1 VTASGGSGHGSPR
14 WAVWA
19 WVAQPAYLV
28 VEVGAA
34 LATGVL
40 YTLRD
45 DTISALGTT
54 CTYPAAVAA
63 SASTVGAGEGCSTAP
78 WVMNVAFVVFGL
90 LQALGATELVRRG
103 GRHSLVGS
111 LWLVAGLASVGV
123 GLLPV
128 DEHPTAHALVALPVF
143 VAQPLALLL
152 HPRLVTGTA
161 VRVVGWALAAVS
173 VTGAGVFTA
182 LLGQWEWV
190 GAAER
195 AAIWPA
201 KLWLP
206 LAALAPVLGPLL
218 PRRRT
223 PAARARPPG
232 PRRDDTSPGTRP
244 TG

>member
-1 VTASGGSGHGSPR
+1 VTASGGSAHRPAR

-19 WVAQPAYLV
+19 WLTQPAYLV
-28 VEVGAA
+28 VEVWAA
-34 LATGVL
+34 VSTGVL

-54 CTYPAAVAA
+54 CTYPSAVVA
-63 SASTVGAGEGCSTAP
+63 SASTVGAGQGCSSAP
-78 WVMNVAFVVFGL
+78 WVMNAAFVGFGI
-90 LQALGATELVRRG
+90 LQALGALPWLTGRG
-103 GRHSLVGS
+103 REAFVGR
-111 LWLVAGLASVGV
+111 LWLVAGLASVAV

-128 DEHPTAHALVALPVF
+128 DAHPTAHSLVALPVF

-152 HPRLVTGTA
+152 HPRLVAG
-161 VRVVGWALAAVS
+161 RVAHVAGRVLAAVS
-173 VTGAGVFTA
+173 VTGAVVFAA
-182 LLGQWEWV
+182 LLGRWEWV

-206 LAALAPVLGPLL
+206 LAALAPVLA
-218 PRRRT
+218 RRRT
-223 PAARARPPG
+223 PGARARRPG
-232 PRRDDTSPGTRP
+232 PRPGDTSPGTPP